1 MVIFVKS
8 NKCLFRDAA
17 SGSRTSNS
25 DGIGFFNPVMAFMG
39 HNGEEDSTEVSKK
52 PQSPKNSPAEE
63 ENHSTPTKQQTS
75 DVDASEVSGTTKS
88 PKQPSKAEE
97 APNISTVSPVSK
109 ADVSEQS
116 MTPQTPTHPSAT
128 TPTHP
133 SAVEE
138 NFDGSIK
145 SPVSKG
151 DDSSQSPTHPST
163 AEETHSVS
171 IENISSVMNENQDHQ
186 DSKHSGPSDEAQP
199 NQLGESV
206 GNIPDGGAS
215 SPTKI
220 DQSGDTKTGE
230 SILIGKEETSDG
242 NALQSQP
249 ESVLASSD
257 GIIEAGDKI
266 DHQPDA
272 PIEIS
277 SPQDSTD
284 TVDKAAHV
292 EVKVHDENTNTEK
305 NEEESN
311 KTEAGAASVNEQED
325 IVQEQPEEF
334 RSKSIIA
341 EHDSHLQNESVV
353 NLTDAPA
360 EPVEVGSPANDFRK
374 EEKTQQS
381 VRSTNSSI
389 LESAGSV
396 VELEK
401 LRREMKM
408 MDAALQG
415 AARQSQVSFPHALIS
430 AQAI

>member
-39 HNGEEDSTEVSKK
+39 HNVEEDSTEVSKK

-63 ENHSTPTKQQTS
+63 ENHSTPTKQQRS
-75 DVDASEVSGTTKS
+75 EVDASEVSGTTKS

-97 APNISTVSPVSK
+97 AHNISTESHVSK

-116 MTPQTPTHPSAT
+116 MTPQ

-199 NQLGESV
+199 NQLGES
-206 GNIPDGGAS
+206 GGDIPDGGAS

-353 NLTDAPA
+353 NSTDVPA
-360 EPVEVGSPANDFRK
+360 EPVEVGSPAIDFRK
-374 EEKTQQS
+374 EEKSQQS
-381 VRSTNSSI
+381 VRSTSSST

-396 VELEK
+396 FELEK

-415 AARQSQVSFPHALIS
+415 AARQSQVLFPHALIS
-430 AQAI
+430 ALAI

>member
-1 MVIFVKS
+1 VSLGGLQDIAGAVNKISESVKNIEKNFDS
-8 NKCLFRDAA
+8 ALGLEEKHGDDEEA

-39 HNGEEDSTEVSKK
+39 HNVEEDSTEVSKK

-97 APNISTVSPVSK
+97 AHNISTESHVSK

-116 MTPQTPTHPSAT
+116 MTPQ

-199 NQLGESV
+199 NQLGES
-206 GNIPDGGAS
+206 GGDIPDGGAS

-220 DQSGDTKTGE
+220 DQPGDTKTGE
-230 SILIGKEETSDG
+230 SIHIGKEETSDG

-249 ESVLASSD
+249 AESVLASSD
-257 GIIEAGDKI
+257 GMIEAEDKI
-266 DHQPDA
+266 DQQSDA
-272 PIEIS
+272 SKEIS
-277 SPQDSTD
+277 SPQDSAD
-284 TVDKAAHV
+284 TVDKATHV

-305 NEEESN
+305 
-311 KTEAGAASVNEQED
+311 K
-325 IVQEQPEEF
+325 
-334 RSKSIIA
+334 
-341 EHDSHLQNESVV
+341 
-353 NLTDAPA
+353 
-360 EPVEVGSPANDFRK
+360 
-374 EEKTQQS
+374 
-381 VRSTNSSI
+381 
-389 LESAGSV
+389 
-396 VELEK
+396 
-401 LRREMKM
+401 
-408 MDAALQG
+408 
-415 AARQSQVSFPHALIS
+415 
-430 AQAI
+430 

>member
-1 MVIFVKS
+1 
-8 NKCLFRDAA
+8 
-17 SGSRTSNS
+17 
-25 DGIGFFNPVMAFMG
+25 MG

-63 ENHSTPTKQQTS
+63 ENHSTPMKQQRS
-75 DVDASEVSGTTKS
+75 EVDASEVSGTTKS
-88 PKQPSKAEE
+88 PMQPSKAEE
-97 APNISTVSPVSK
+97 AHNISTESHVSK

-116 MTPQTPTHPSAT
+116 MTPQ

-230 SILIGKEETSDG
+230 SILIKKEETSDG

-292 EVKVHDENTNTEK
+292 EVKYMMK
-305 NEEESN
+305 
-311 KTEAGAASVNEQED
+311 
-325 IVQEQPEEF
+325 
-334 RSKSIIA
+334 
-341 EHDSHLQNESVV
+341 
-353 NLTDAPA
+353 
-360 EPVEVGSPANDFRK
+360 
-374 EEKTQQS
+374 
-381 VRSTNSSI
+381 I
-389 LESAGSV
+389 LI
-396 VELEK
+396 LK
-401 LRREMKM
+401 
-408 MDAALQG
+408 
-415 AARQSQVSFPHALIS
+415 
-430 AQAI
+430 

>member
-39 HNGEEDSTEVSKK
+39 HNVEEDSTEVSKK

-63 ENHSTPTKQQTS
+63 ENHSTPSKQQTS

-97 APNISTVSPVSK
+97 AHNISTESHVSK

-116 MTPQTPTHPSAT
+116 MTPQTPTHPSA
-128 TPTHP
+128 
-133 SAVEE
+133 VEE
-138 NFDGSIK
+138 NFDGPIK
-145 SPVSKG
+145 PPVSKG
-151 DDSSQSPTHPST
+151 DDSEASESSQSPTHPST
-163 AEETHSVS
+163 AEETPSGS

-199 NQLGESV
+199 NQLGES
-206 GNIPDGGAS
+206 GGDIPDGGAS

-325 IVQEQPEEF
+325 IVPEQPEEF

-430 AQAI
+430 ALAIQ

>member
-39 HNGEEDSTEVSKK
+39 HNVEEDSTEVSKK

-63 ENHSTPTKQQTS
+63 ENHSTPSKQQTS

-97 APNISTVSPVSK
+97 AHNISTESHVSK

-116 MTPQTPTHPSAT
+116 MTPQ

-186 DSKHSGPSDEAQP
+186 DSKHSGPCDEAQP

-249 ESVLASSD
+249 AESVLASSD
-257 GIIEAGDKI
+257 GMIEAEDKI
-266 DHQPDA
+266 DQQSDA
-272 PIEIS
+272 SKEIS
-277 SPQDSTD
+277 SPHDSAD
-284 TVDKAAHV
+284 TVDKATHV

-305 NEEESN
+305 NEVESN

-325 IVQEQPEEF
+325 IVPEQPEEF

-381 VRSTNSSI
+381 VRRTNSSI

-430 AQAI
+430 ALAIQ